1 MSSVRERLRTG
12 KVPLRGMAYQGRWP
26 HVARLPIGS
35 PLVLERTNPHD
46 PKAILVRDSSGAA
59 LGYVAREVARNIAP
73 LLDLGETEEV
83 RVRAR
88 LVMRKGSDPEQPGTA
103 TIALSLTS
111 RT

>member
-1 MSSVRERLRTG
+1 
-12 KVPLRGMAYQGRWP
+12 MAYQGRWP

-35 PLVLERTNPHD
+35 PLVLERERTNPHD
-46 PKAILVRDSSGAA
+46 PNAILVRDSSGAA

-88 LVMRKGSDPEQPGTA
+88 LVMRKGSDPDQPGTA

>member
-1 MSSVRERLRTG
+1 MSPGCPSAAAG
-12 KVPLRGMAYQGRWP
+12 AGAGAHQ
-26 HVARLPIGS
+26 
-35 PLVLERTNPHD
+35 PHD
-46 PKAILVRDSSGAA
+46 PNAILVRDSSGAA